1 MSKISSTAALPASV
15 VFATSAVNCNV
26 SVFCCF
32 LSPLSGVISL
42 SSFGI
47 VPEESEL
54 APIVTGP
61 SCFPFFFFFLF
72 AFQLRIYLWMLELLE
87 RSQKAHFSF
96 WVNIVFFPLS
106 SEFQFTVGV
115 WSVLW
120 GTHGTAKCS
129 MRTSTHCTR
138 RLTSSAVHSHAWA
151 YKKLCNF
158 LLSFLSKCQIG
169 RS

>member
-32 LSPLSGVISL
+32 LSPLSGVIFAFFFRYCSWR
-42 SSFGI
+42 
-47 VPEESEL
+47 VR
-54 APIVTGP
+54 TGP
-61 SCFPFFFFFLF
+61 DRDGSFLLPFLFLF
-72 AFQLRIYLWMLELLE
+72 AFQLHIYLWMLELLE

-96 WVNIVFFPLS
+96 WVNIVFFSLS